1 MDSLESATREEELL
15 QEALSMST
23 GASVF
28 FIVTPPGEGK
38 KQEMERLS
46 RLLSGWHILA
56 VRLSPEQP
64 LDPEALRG
72 HLRTLQGDR
81 RPMIWV
87 EVEGLGV
94 AEAEPARSAVA
105 EQARQ
110 VLQDLNLKREAL
122 ERLDAPILFWV
133 TPMEL
138 RAFSVWAADLFATRT
153 AIIGL
158 ERLRPTAKETLRI
171 ERLLTADRLRDA
183 LPPAEVEGRIRLY
196 EGTLEAEARKRRP
209 HLPRIASLHEELARL
224 YAYRGDLL
232 SALMHQREGQNA
244 YRELAQ
250 QHPEVFLPSL
260 ARSLNDLSVM
270 LSELGRREEALQV
283 AQEAVGIYRRLAAQ
297 HPEAFLPYLAS
308 SLNNLGNRLSELG
321 RREEALTAAQEAVE
335 LYRQLAAQHPQAFL
349 PDLAMSLHNLGARLS
364 ELGRREEALQ
374 VAQEAVEIRRRLAAQ
389 HPEAFLPDLAMS
401 LHNLGIRLSEVGR
414 REEALQATQEAVEI
428 RRRLA
433 EENPPAFLPYLAS
446 SLNNLGDRLS
456 EMGEPENA
464 LAAYEEAVRIL
475 LPFFRA
481 LPAAFADDMRYML
494 RDYLS
499 ACGRAKRE
507 PDWELVK
514 ETLRV
519 GPSLVLSPT
528 VVRLA
533 PLLRAVAAVA
543 RGLAGPEEA
552 SAVEEALAAMRQQA
566 DGRAL
571 AEALRRLRAGERD
584 PQALRRGLA
593 LDAIDEQALT
603 LVEGAVADEEV
614 WALLERLGK
623 EALDAE

>member
-56 VRLSPEQP
+56 VWLSPEQP

-270 LSELGRREEALQV
+270 LSELGRREEAL
-283 AQEAVGIYRRLAAQ
+283 
-297 HPEAFLPYLAS
+297 
-308 SLNNLGNRLSELG
+308 
-321 RREEALTAAQEAVE
+321 TAAQEAVE

-349 PDLAMSLHNLGARLS
+349 PDLAMSLGAYGSVLLD
-364 ELGRREEALQ
+364 LGRAREA
-374 VAQEAVEIRRRLAAQ
+374 
-389 HPEAFLPDLAMS
+389 HEAF
-401 LHNLGIRLSEVGR
+401 
-414 REEALQATQEAVEI
+414 
-428 RRRLA
+428 A
-433 EENPPAFLPYLAS
+433 EGL
-446 SLNNLGDRLS
+446 
-456 EMGEPENA
+456 
-464 LAAYEEAVRIL
+464 RIL
-475 LPFFRA
+475 LPFLRA
-481 LPAAFADDMRYML
+481 EPAAF
-494 RDYLS
+494 
-499 ACGRAKRE
+499 RE
-507 PDWELVK
+507 PASVMLQGYQRACEALG
-514 ETLRV
+514 ET
-519 GPSLVLSPT
+519 PD
-528 VVRLA
+528 A
-533 PLLRAVAAVA
+533 PLIGEISRNLVTPAIEPDVLP
-543 RGLAGPEEA
+543 G
-552 SAVEEALAAMRQQA
+552 SA
-566 DGRAL
+566 
-571 AEALRRLRAGERD
+571 
-584 PQALRRGLA
+584 P
-593 LDAIDEQALT
+593 
-603 LVEGAVADEEV
+603 
-614 WALLERLGK
+614 
-623 EALDAE
+623 